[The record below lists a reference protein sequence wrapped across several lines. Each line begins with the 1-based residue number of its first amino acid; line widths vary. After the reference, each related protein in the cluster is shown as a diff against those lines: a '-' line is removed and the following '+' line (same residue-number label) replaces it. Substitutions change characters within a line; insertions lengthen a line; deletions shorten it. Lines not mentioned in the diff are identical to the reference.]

1 MESPIGFFQPFQL
14 VIYIISLNNQVS
26 IGITITNESSEVLL
40 DKTYSE
46 RYYSGGLIG
55 VVKAELQAA
64 IVADWDELVA
74 EENIFDAAA
83 FGTMVTE
90 IQTAANTYINA

>member
-1 MESPIGFFQPFQL
+1 MALTAVVSKKS
-14 VIYIISLNNQVS
+14 VTKLNENDYRVS